1 MKKSQIHREFLARKG
16 YSNMTAKQIAR
27 YTALARRYSELVLTS
42 GSSWKP
48 EYTEELQELNREL
61 TAMRKEFLTK
71 KEGE

>member
-1 MKKSQIHREFLARKG
+1 MEFLARKG
-16 YSNMTAKQIAR
+16 YSSMTAKQIAR
-27 YTALARRYSELVLTS
+27 YTALARRYSELVLAS

-61 TAMRKEFLTK
+61 TAMRKELLTR